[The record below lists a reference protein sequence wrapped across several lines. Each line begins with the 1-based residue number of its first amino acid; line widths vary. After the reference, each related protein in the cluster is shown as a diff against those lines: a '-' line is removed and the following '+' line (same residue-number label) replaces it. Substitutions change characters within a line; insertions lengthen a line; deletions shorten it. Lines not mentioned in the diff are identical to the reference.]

1 MRYLIQAMAM
11 LSDLVIIGTSA
22 ILIYLNSKSIISWV
36 LVIIAFKVWEKQGN
50 FIAWKPENIKNFLQN
65 MKKIGL

>member
-22 ILIYLNSKSIISWV
+22 ILIYLNSKSIIS
-36 LVIIAFKVWEKQGN
+36 
-50 FIAWKPENIKNFLQN
+50 
-65 MKKIGL
+65 